1 MQASVVAQR
10 TVKGAQRIN
19 ESTSRHSRALAF
31 SSRPDVRR
39 VQLKASEQQ
48 QQQSAPVERLQ
59 YDKILLTI
67 LDSNPY
73 LSDGS
78 RQAISTCADL
88 AKIHNSKVTVLVVDQ
103 PGAEGDPTVKLQVI
117 NKSLQEAGC
126 EGADILEKAQGS
138 GSVLV
143 GDVADEISADLVL
156 ISSEAVHTKQ
166 VDANLLAE
174 FVPCPVLLLP

>member
-1 MQASVVAQR
+1 MQARTLLTYRTSTANATLKPSVQRLVACTR
-10 TVKGAQRIN
+10 P
-19 ESTSRHSRALAF
+19 STRG
-31 SSRPDVRR
+31 VR
-39 VQLKASEQQ
+39 VCAADDQPHASTL
-48 QQQSAPVERLQ
+48 ERLS

-78 RQAISTCADL
+78 RQAISTAADL
-88 AKIHNSKVTVLVVDQ
+88 ARIHKSKVTVLVVDH
-103 PGAEGDPTVKLQVI
+103 PGTEGDPAVKLGVI
-117 NKSLQEAGC
+117 NKSLHEAGC
-126 EGADILEKAQGS
+126 EDAEILEKSMES

-143 GDVADEISADLVL
+143 GDVADEISADLLV

>member
-1 MQASVVAQR
+1 MQLNGSMRCLKRTNAPLRARGVVAATR
-10 TVKGAQRIN
+10 
-19 ESTSRHSRALAF
+19 SRGRSI
-31 SSRPDVRR
+31 R
-39 VQLKASEQQ
+39 VQSQSEQPQ
-48 QQQSAPVERLQ
+48 AISSIDRLS

-78 RQAISTCADL
+78 RQAIHTAADL
-88 AKIHNSKVTVLVVDQ
+88 ARIHNSKVTVLVVDH
-103 PGAEGDPTVKLQVI
+103 PGQEGDPAVKLQVI
-117 NKSLQEAGC
+117 NKSLHEAGC
-126 EGADILEKAQGS
+126 EAADILEKTMES

-143 GDVADEISADLVL
+143 GDVADEIEADLVL
-156 ISSEAVHTKQ
+156 VSSEAVHTKQ

>member
-1 MQASVVAQR
+1 M
-10 TVKGAQRIN
+10 
-19 ESTSRHSRALAF
+19 
-31 SSRPDVRR
+31 SSID
-39 VQLKASEQQ
+39 
-48 QQQSAPVERLQ
+48 RLS

-78 RQAISTCADL
+78 RQAIHTAADL
-88 AKIHNSKVTVLVVDQ
+88 ARIHKSKVTVLVVDHK
-103 PGAEGDPTVKLQVI
+103 GEGGDPAVKMQVI
-117 NKSLQEAGC
+117 NKSLHEAGC
-126 EGADILEKAQGS
+126 SDVDILEKSIESA

-143 GDVADEISADLVL
+143 GDVADEIEADLVL
-156 ISSEAVHTKQ
+156 VSSEAVHTKQ

>member
-1 MQASVVAQR
+1 MLANASVRKSTVGLRISHLRPACIHRRGVRHVSVRAQ
-10 TVKGAQRIN
+10 Q
-19 ESTSRHSRALAF
+19 
-31 SSRPDVRR
+31 
-39 VQLKASEQQ
+39 EQHATD
-48 QQQSAPVERLQ
+48 SIDRLS

-78 RQAISTCADL
+78 RQALSTAANL
-88 AKIHNSKVTVLVVDQ
+88 AKVHNSKVTVLVVDQ
-103 PGAEGDPTVKLQVI
+103 PGNSADPTVKLQLI
-117 NKSLQEAGC
+117 NKSLHEAGC
-126 EGADILEKAQGS
+126 DQVEILEKSMES

-143 GDVADEISADLVL
+143 GDVADEIAADLVVV
-156 ISSEAVHTKQ
+156 SSEAVHTKQ

>member
-1 MQASVVAQR
+1 MQTAVAAQR
-10 TVKGAQRIN
+10 TLNRATLRTNSG
-19 ESTSRHSRALAF
+19 SRHSRAVA
-31 SSRPDVRR
+31 SSPRPGLRR
-39 VQLKASEQQ
+39 VQVKASEQQ
-48 QQQSAPVERLQ
+48 QQQTAPVERLQ

-78 RQAISTCADL
+78 RQAISTAADL
-88 AKIHNSKVTVLVVDQ
+88 AKIHNSQVTVLVVDQ
-103 PGAEGDPTVKLQVI
+103 PGTEGDPTVKLQVI
-117 NKSLQEAGC
+117 NKSLLDAGC
-126 EGADILEKAQGS
+126 GSANILEKSMES

-143 GDVADEISADLVL
+143 GDVADEIAADLVL

>member
-1 MQASVVAQR
+1 MLLRATASISSADRRTFYHGTKSPITINACNRKALVAKA
-10 TVKGAQRIN
+10 TDSSAQ
-19 ESTSRHSRALAF
+19 TSQPL
-31 SSRPDVRR
+31 D
-39 VQLKASEQQ
+39 
-48 QQQSAPVERLQ
+48 RLS

-78 RQAISTCADL
+78 RQAISTAADL
-88 AKIHNSKVTVLVVDQ
+88 AKIHNSKLTVLVVDQ
-103 PGAEGDPTVKLQVI
+103 PGAEGDPSVKLQVI
-117 NKSLQEAGC
+117 NKSLHDAGC
-126 EGADILEKAQGS
+126 EAVEILEKSMES

-143 GDVADEISADLVL
+143 GDVADEIAADLVL
-156 ISSEAVHTKQ
+156 VSSEAVHTKQ